1 MKIFFFCDI
10 IYLVNGC
17 GSMLILAYILMF
29 LSVIVFCMIY
39 YYIFVMGTVSFYEFA
54 YLLSHNFSAGGSITV
69 VLDTLFACAGVFF
82 ISGLII
88 FVICKFLLK
97 SNKKKLVFSVLLLAF
112 GLFFLI
118 KTVHLDEYIINKSK
132 NTDIYEKYYV
142 DTNKV
147 KIELPKKKRNL
158 ILIYLESMESS
169 LFSKENGGA
178 FNSSIIP
185 ELEEVAKNNL
195 NFSNTDLMGGA
206 YTLTSTSFTMSS
218 ITASTSGTPINIK
231 LFKGYSKDRPFMKN
245 VRSLGN
251 VLKENGYN
259 LELIQ
264 GSDKEF
270 GALDLYALDNG
281 GYKVFDNNTAKEKG
295 LVDKNYFEWWG
306 IEDKKVLEFS
316 KDEIMDLYNKGE
328 PFALILFTMD
338 THFKDGYL
346 DKSCKSEYKEPLANS
361 YACSSL
367 MVNDYLNWL
376 KEQGF
381 YNDTTIVLLGDHQ
394 VMQDSFY
401 KDHKD
406 YDRVNYNAII
416 NSARSGNNKNR
427 LFSQYDMYPTILASL
442 GATIEGDKLGFGVNL
457 FSGKKTLIEE
467 LGRDVFN
474 EELLKSSEYY
484 DKYILEK

>member
-10 IYLVNGC
+10 IYCVNGC
-17 GSMLILAYILMF
+17 GSMLIVAYILMF

-39 YYIFVMGTVSFYEFA
+39 YYLFIMGTVSFYEFA
-54 YLLSHNFSAGGSITV
+54 YLLSHNFSAGGSLTV
-69 VLDTLFACAGVFF
+69 VLDTIFACTGVFI

-88 FVICKFLLK
+88 FLICKFLLK
-97 SNKKKLVFSVLLLAF
+97 SNKKRLIFSVILFTF
-112 GLFFLI
+112 GLIFLV
-118 KTVHLDEYIINKSK
+118 KAVHLDEYIINKSQ

-147 KIELPKKKRNL
+147 KIELPNKKRNL
-158 ILIYLESMESS
+158 VLIYLESMESS

-178 FNSSIIP
+178 FDKSIIP

-195 NFSNTDLMGGA
+195 NFSNSDLLGGA

-218 ITASTSGTPINIK
+218 IVASTSGTPINIK
-231 LFKGYSKDRPFMKN
+231 LFKGYSKEHPFMKN

-251 VLKENGYN
+251 VLKDNGYN
-259 LELIQ
+259 LEIIQ

-306 IEDKKVLEFS
+306 IEDRKVLEFS
-316 KDEIMDLYNKGE
+316 KNEVMDLYNENK
-328 PFALILFTMD
+328 PFAIMLFTMD
-338 THFKDGYL
+338 THFKDGYQ
-346 DKSCKSEYKEPLANS
+346 DKTCKSEHTEPLANS

-376 KEQGF
+376 KEQDF
-381 YNDTTIVLLGDHQ
+381 YNDTTIILMGDHQ

-406 YDRVNYNAII
+406 YDRVNYNAFI
-416 NSARSGNNKNR
+416 NSEWTNNNKNR
-427 LFSQYDMYPTILASL
+427 KFSQYDMYPTILASI
-442 GATIEGDKLGFGVNL
+442 GAKIEGNKLGFGVNL
-457 FSGKKTLIEE
+457 FSNEKTLIEE
-467 LGRDVFN
+467 LGRDKFN

-484 DKYILEK
+484 DKYIYEK